1 MPKNDK
7 KNSNI
12 IQNNSAYNK
21 MNSNIIQNNTA

>member
-1 MPKNDK
+1 MPKNDE